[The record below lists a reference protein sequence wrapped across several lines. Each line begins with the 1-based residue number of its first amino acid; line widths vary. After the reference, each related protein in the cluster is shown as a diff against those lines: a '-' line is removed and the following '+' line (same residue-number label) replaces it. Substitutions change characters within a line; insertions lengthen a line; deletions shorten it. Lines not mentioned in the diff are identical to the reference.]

1 MIGLIGR
8 KLGMD
13 HVFLADGKLVP
24 VTLVEAGPCPIT
36 QVKTNENDG
45 YNAIQLGFGKMK
57 RMNKPMAGRL
67 KKANTAAVATLMEVR
82 VDNPAPFKL
91 GGRLD
96 VSMFKEGEL
105 VKVVGYTKGRGFAG
119 GVKRWGWAGGPA
131 THGSCFHR
139 RGGSIGQHTYPGRV
153 WKNTKM
159 PGRYGNER
167 VSIKNLKIVKV
178 DKEKNLV
185 MIRGAIPGHNNGF
198 VLITKQDG
206 N

>member
-13 HVFLADGKLVP
+13 HCFLANGRLVP

-36 QVKTNENDG
+36 QVKTVENDG
-45 YNAIQLGFGKMK
+45 YSAVQLGFGKMK
-57 RMNKPMAGRL
+57 RMNKPTAGRL
-67 KKANTAAVATLMEVR
+67 KKANVASVAALREFR
-82 VDNPAPFKL
+82 VTDPAPFKL

-96 VSMFKEGEL
+96 VSVFKEGEL

-139 RGGSIGQHTYPGRV
+139 RPGSIGQHTYPGRV
-153 WKNTKM
+153 WKGHRM

-167 VSIKNLKIVKV
+167 VSIKNLKIIKV
-178 DKEKNLV
+178 DPEKNLV
-185 MIRGAIPGHNNGF
+185 MIEGAIPGPNHGF